1 MSARGVLEKSRT
13 NRAVCESK
21 SCPFV
26 KNQINQLIRVRSG
39 TFLRPIFWHVG
50 CWESTHNAI
59 TVPPELQQLYND
71 LKASEKPIITKSGQN
86 SESPQM
92 ILFTYLKDHED
103 AEHDMARLEFA
114 NDQAQMKDLQ
124 DRIKGRFDIDTESQ
138 KLYRA
143 DGTEIS
149 EFTPDDTLQAIGLQ
163 HKSKLIV
170 KHSGLSKWKAFLA
183 NYDLALNRKDD
194 VEAVDMALDHL
205 RPLVKAKFLV
215 TYPAYDETYR
225 QFKAHFSH
233 RMDQTFKYIEIA
245 VRDYL
250 SKVLND
256 NAECPTLQFKCEK
269 KAPEESGIQGGLIC
283 NVLRGEVLLR
293 TYYVKEHMGLQH
305 LRKADL
311 RELFLYKLFELIR
324 VGPKVHFIPNAHYS
338 GLALYIGTEQVPGF
352 RRADA
357 EGVEISE
364 EMWAQRDFLRR
375 VFFVKDLHSK
385 NYGIDRDGK
394 LSIVDFQ
401 INNNF
406 DPTTVQKYL
415 DGYKGWKGSKELR
428 IRVAKDCIN
437 SWKFPDVFD
446 EADAGIAKQ
455 KELLQNHS
463 ISYLAS
469 RSLVEYLI
477 RIKNNNTVYECM
489 QRKIVH
495 RDIKNENI
503 VIDLISGNTKRIDFG
518 AATFTSSRRRR
529 NFQGT
534 RLYTAPE
541 YFHSALY
548 LDMEATVWS
557 VGVVLYSALNGQL
570 PFLTQKD
577 VTTKHLLGPLPKFP
591 VYSTEA
597 EELIRSCL
605 AYEPSDRISLKALRS
620 HRWLSRLENSDWES
634 LTKDLKIMENDLK
647 SLSSSS
653 FESGVGSSNEQSNAI
668 VLDETS
674 LRNEKTNENVDHQY
688 NDTSSTK
695 RTKHQDVKLSAI
707 DCPETHER
715 KSRRILPKMSQNSG
729 ISSPLASPLILKH

>member
-1 MSARGVLEKSRT
+1 
-13 NRAVCESK
+13 
-21 SCPFV
+21 
-26 KNQINQLIRVRSG
+26 
-39 TFLRPIFWHVG
+39 
-50 CWESTHNAI
+50 
-59 TVPPELQQLYND
+59 
-71 LKASEKPIITKSGQN
+71 
-86 SESPQM
+86 M
-92 ILFTYLKDHED
+92 ILFAYLHDHED
-103 AEHDMARLEFA
+103 KEHKEVFIEFA
-114 NDQAQMKDLQ
+114 NDQATLRELRLQISKDFNIDQKDQML
-124 DRIKGRFDIDTESQ
+124 FLEN
-138 KLYRA
+138 
-143 DGTEIS
+143 GTKIAG
-149 EFTPDDTLQAIGLQ
+149 FTPDDTLHAIGLQ

-170 KHSGLSKWKAFLA
+170 KHSGLPSWKAFLA

-245 VRDYL
+245 VQGYF

-293 TYYVKEHMGLQH
+293 TYYVKEHTGLQH
-305 LRKADL
+305 CRKADL

-357 EGVEISE
+357 EGLEISE

-375 VFFVKDLHSK
+375 VLFVKDLHSK
-385 NYGIDRDGK
+385 NYGIDCDGK
-394 LSIVDFQ
+394 LSIVGFQ

-406 DPTTVQKYL
+406 DPTALQKYL
-415 DGYKGWKGSKELR
+415 DGYKGWKGNKELR

-437 SWKFPDVFD
+437 SWKFPEVFD

-455 KELLQNHS
+455 KELFQNHS
-463 ISYLAS
+463 ISYLPS

-503 VIDLISGNTKRIDFG
+503 VIDLISGNTKLIDFG

-541 YFHSALY
+541 
-548 LDMEATVWS
+548 
-557 VGVVLYSALNGQL
+557 
-570 PFLTQKD
+570 
-577 VTTKHLLGPLPKFP
+577 
-591 VYSTEA
+591 
-597 EELIRSCL
+597 
-605 AYEPSDRISLKALRS
+605 
-620 HRWLSRLENSDWES
+620 
-634 LTKDLKIMENDLK
+634 
-647 SLSSSS
+647 
-653 FESGVGSSNEQSNAI
+653 
-668 VLDETS
+668 
-674 LRNEKTNENVDHQY
+674 
-688 NDTSSTK
+688 
-695 RTKHQDVKLSAI
+695 
-707 DCPETHER
+707 
-715 KSRRILPKMSQNSG
+715 
-729 ISSPLASPLILKH
+729 

>member
-1 MSARGVLEKSRT
+1 MD
-13 NRAVCESK
+13 
-21 SCPFV
+21 
-26 KNQINQLIRVRSG
+26 LI
-39 TFLRPIFWHVG
+39 I
-50 CWESTHNAI
+50 
-59 TVPPELQQLYND
+59 
-71 LKASEKPIITKSGQN
+71 
-86 SESPQM
+86 
-92 ILFTYLKDHED
+92 
-103 AEHDMARLEFA
+103 
-114 NDQAQMKDLQ
+114 DLQ
-124 DRIKGRFDIDTESQ
+124 DHTGKSHRNRKLKFGDKATVEQLQDQIQSTFQLPVDYQEIFCGEERIDLLDSNSLLSQLNLKRVKG
-138 KLYRA
+138 
-143 DGTEIS
+143 
-149 EFTPDDTLQAIGLQ
+149 
-163 HKSKLIV
+163 LIV
-170 KHSGLSKWKAFLA
+170 KHSGLPSWKAFLA
-183 NYDLALNRKDD
+183 NYDLALNRKGD
-194 VEAVDMALDHL
+194 VEAVDVALDYL

-269 KAPEESGIQGGLIC
+269 KAPEESGIQASFYIGGLIC
-283 NVLRGEVLLR
+283 NVLRVVRADTRR
-293 TYYVKEHMGLQH
+293 TKSALHTK
-305 LRKADL
+305 RS
-311 RELFLYKLFELIR
+311 
-324 VGPKVHFIPNAHYS
+324 HYS
-338 GLALYIGTEQVPGF
+338 GLTLYIGTEQVPGF

-357 EGVEISE
+357 EGVEISK

-375 VFFVKDLHSK
+375 VLLTTISTIQRYRNICMGTKAGKEAKNCASEWQRIASTHGNFRMCSTKLMQESPTKK
-385 NYGIDRDGK
+385 NYFKSIPSATCQVEVWLSLEGSGRGILGCPRFLKNVLYDN
-394 LSIVDFQ
+394 LL
-401 INNNF
+401 NF
-406 DPTTVQKYL
+406 
-415 DGYKGWKGSKELR
+415 G
-428 IRVAKDCIN
+428 
-437 SWKFPDVFD
+437 
-446 EADAGIAKQ
+446 
-455 KELLQNHS
+455 
-463 ISYLAS
+463 
-469 RSLVEYLI
+469 
-477 RIKNNNTVYECM
+477 NTVYECM

-577 VTTKHLLGPLPKFP
+577 VMTKHLLGPLPKFP

-634 LTKDLKIMENDLK
+634 LTKDLKIMKNDLK

-668 VLDETS
+668 VLDET
-674 LRNEKTNENVDHQY
+674 NHQY
-688 NDTSSTK
+688 NDTSSTR

>member
-13 NRAVCESK
+13 KKAVCQSK

-39 TFLRPIFWHVG
+39 TLLIPIFWHVG

-59 TVPPELQQLYND
+59 TVPPELQQLYDD

-86 SESPQM
+86 SESPRM
-92 ILFTYLKDHED
+92 EIFVHLHDHED
-103 AEHDMARLEFA
+103 KEHKKVFIKFA
-114 NDQAQMKDLQ
+114 NDQATLRELRLQISKKFNIDQEDQML
-124 DRIKGRFDIDTESQ
+124 FLEN
-138 KLYRA
+138 
-143 DGTEIS
+143 GTKIFG
-149 EFTPDDTLQAIGLQ
+149 FTPDDTLQAIGLQ

-170 KHSGLSKWKAFLA
+170 KHSELPMWKAFLA
-183 NYDLALNRKDD
+183 NYDLALNRKGD
-194 VEAVDMALDHL
+194 VEAVDVALDYL

-250 SKVLND
+250 SK
-256 NAECPTLQFKCEK
+256 
-269 KAPEESGIQGGLIC
+269 GGLIC
-283 NVLRGEVLLR
+283 NVLRGEVLLG
-293 TYYVKEHMGLQH
+293 TYYVKVHMDLQH
-305 LRKADL
+305 CQKVDL

-338 GLALYIGTEQVPGF
+338 GLTLYIGTEQVPGF

-357 EGVEISE
+357 EGVEISK

-375 VFFVKDLHSK
+375 VLFVKDLHSK
-385 NYGIDRDGK
+385 NYGIDCDGK

-406 DPTTVQKYL
+406 NHTTLQKYL
-415 DGYKGWKGSKELR
+415 HGYKGWKGSKELR

-446 EADAGIAKQ
+446 EADAGIANQ
-455 KELLQNHS
+455 KELFQKHS
-463 ISYLAS
+463 ISYLPS

-477 RIKNNNTVYECM
+477 RIKNN
-489 QRKIVH
+489 RKIVH

-577 VTTKHLLGPLPKFP
+577 VMTKHLLGPLPKFP

-634 LTKDLKIMENDLK
+634 LTKDLKIMKNDLK

-688 NDTSSTK
+688 NDTSSTR